1 MSFSGNYE
9 SPYEYLTF
17 HLVDQLLFQIIKL
30 WDITKFVSFIFSGAA
45 LPDHVGSARNKLL
58 SLILFLVWII
68 TGLVCISR
76 MSYNKFFLLMS
87 STFLVHAFFGPLW
100 CLRRLAFC
108 IGVCM
113 WMGSLV
119 SNKPIP
125 AAITVLVAFTL
136 TGLRKWRKKVA
147 MTTKTSD
154 LLKLNESMEQRLDGI
169 EKKLDVLVSKLT
181 VICGSSS

>member
-1 MSFSGNYE
+1 
-9 SPYEYLTF
+9 
-17 HLVDQLLFQIIKL
+17 
-30 WDITKFVSFIFSGAA
+30 
-45 LPDHVGSARNKLL
+45 
-58 SLILFLVWII
+58 
-68 TGLVCISR
+68 
-76 MSYNKFFLLMS
+76 
-87 STFLVHAFFGPLW
+87 
-100 CLRRLAFC
+100 
-108 IGVCM
+108 M